1 MVINVADVRAR
12 YCSDERGQAE
22 FNYFSNLPGRIQE
35 DREDSSMKKGR
46 FWMLSGWVIW
56 LMQKLQ
62 SVLSSTVAIGHMG
75 YVSWNY

>member
-1 MVINVADVRAR
+1 MVINVADVRAM

-46 FWMLSGWVIW
+46 F
-56 LMQKLQ
+56 
-62 SVLSSTVAIGHMG
+62 
-75 YVSWNY
+75 

>member
-1 MVINVADVRAR
+1 MLINVADVRDV
-12 YCSDERGQAE
+12 YFSDKQGQAE
-22 FNYFSNLPGRIQE
+22 FNYFSNLSGRIQE

-46 FWMLSGWVIW
+46 FLMLSGWVIW

-75 YVSWNY
+75 YVS